1 MKISNGYK
9 DEFIDS
15 FSFTVGGSLFYW
27 FVYMSKFI
35 GYFGILTTAWY
46 LRDDIYNLV
55 LFRRNYK
62 YPDIEVKINEEYS
75 KIIQLN
81 SLSKMGIKELFNKIG
96 KIENYLLN
104 DEFNIDLFSNDI
116 KTVCDK
122 VKNNFNMNII

>member
-1 MKISNGYK
+1 
-9 DEFIDS
+9 
-15 FSFTVGGSLFYW
+15 
-27 FVYMSKFI
+27 MSKFI